1 MPHFGHQIRVL
12 HCRTAHAVT
21 EALSS
26 MDLTESQGRLLGYLA
41 HSEQPPCPRD
51 IEDFFRLSH
60 PTVSG
65 LLSRLEKKGFLEL
78 RPDGDD
84 RRRKR
89 VYLLP
94 KGADCFARMDGVF
107 QENERRL
114 TQGFLPEERTAFADY
129 LARAIQNMGHEPI
142 HYSQEDDNT

>member
-1 MPHFGHQIRVL
+1 MLDFGHKIRVL
-12 HCRTAHAVT
+12 HCRTAHAAT

-26 MDLTESQGRLLGYLA
+26 MDLTASQGRLMGYLA
-41 HSEQPPCPRD
+41 HSKQPPCPRD
-51 IEDFFRLSH
+51 IEEFFRLSH

-78 RPDGDD
+78 RPDEGD

-94 KGADCFARMDGVF
+94 KGEACIALMDRAF

-114 TQGFLPEERTAFADY
+114 VRDFLPEEQAAFSAY
-129 LARAIQNMGHEPI
+129 LTRAIENMGHEPI
-142 HYSQEDDNT
+142 QHSQEDDNT